1 MTSMGSS
8 SATTVKLITQVMD
21 QRKQSKDDG
30 NTLNL
35 RNMGIA
41 ETLPAE
47 VIEMIKD
54 EVSRYCLLCVVLTG
68 DWIWDKTS
76 CFISIQSLKR

>member
-1 MTSMGSS
+1 MGSS
-8 SATTVKLITQVMD
+8 SATTAKLITQVMD

-54 EVSRYCLLCVVLTG
+54 EVSRYYHLCTSLTE
-68 DWIWDKTS
+68 DWIWDKIS
-76 CFISIQSLKR
+76 CFTLIRSSRR

>member
-1 MTSMGSS
+1 MGSS
-8 SATTVKLITQVMD
+8 SATTAKLITQVMD

-54 EVSRYCLLCVVLTG
+54 EVSRYSSLCMVLTE
-68 DWIWDKTS
+68 DWIWAKTS
-76 CFISIQSLKR
+76 CFTLIQSSGR